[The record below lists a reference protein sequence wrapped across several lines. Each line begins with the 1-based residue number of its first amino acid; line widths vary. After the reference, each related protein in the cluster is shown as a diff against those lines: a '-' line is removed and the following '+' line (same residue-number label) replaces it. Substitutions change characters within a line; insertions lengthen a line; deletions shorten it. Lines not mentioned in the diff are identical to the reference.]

1 MQTRATPSSEGS
13 NRMKDDSSAKPVC
26 AICQQTK
33 PIHDLMP
40 AELVRPSLLEMIRHD
55 CATWDSHSWIC
66 HADLH
71 RFTAKLIENMLTDER
86 GELGRLDVEVL
97 ASLRENELTVQ
108 NINEQ
113 LAGQNSL
120 GGRMA
125 DRMAEFGGSWRF
137 VLLFLGLLTVWVVV
151 NSLAVL
157 WRPID
162 PYPFIFLNLILS
174 CIAALQA
181 PIIMMSQNRQEKRD
195 RLRADQDYKVNLK
208 AELEVRLLTAKID
221 QLRNHQWQRLLEIQK
236 IQTDLMQEI
245 LSQREGDT
253 EAPRKG
259 KISATPSSP

>member
-1 MQTRATPSSEGS
+1 MNAPSSNPSEICSVCRQAKSFHDLTPS
-13 NRMKDDSSAKPVC
+13 
-26 AICQQTK
+26 
-33 PIHDLMP
+33 
-40 AELVRPSLLEMIRHD
+40 ELVRPALHEMIRRD
-55 CATWDSHSWIC
+55 CPDWNSHSWIC
-66 HADLH
+66 HEDLH
-71 RFTAKLIENMLTDER
+71 RYTARLIENMLTEER
-86 GELGRLDVEVL
+86 GELGRLDVEVVE
-97 ASLRENELTVQ
+97 SLRENELTVK

-113 LAGQNSL
+113 LSGEVSF

-137 VLLFLGLLTVWVVV
+137 VLLFMGLLALWVVV
-151 NSLAVL
+151 NSLAVF

-174 CIAALQA
+174 CVAALQA

-245 LSQREGDT
+245 LSQRQSETKKPAEG
-253 EAPRKG
+253 
-259 KISATPSSP
+259 

>member
-1 MQTRATPSSEGS
+1 MTE
-13 NRMKDDSSAKPVC
+13 DSSPKEVC
-26 AICQQTK
+26 AVCRQTK
-33 PIHDLMP
+33 PHHDMTP
-40 AELVRPSLLEMIRHD
+40 AELVRPALHELIRHE
-55 CATWDSHSWIC
+55 CADWNSHSWIC
-66 HADLH
+66 HTDLH
-71 RFTAKLIENMLTDER
+71 RYTAKLIENMLTEER

-97 ASLRENELTVQ
+97 ASLRENEITVT

-113 LAGQNSL
+113 LAGQSSF

-137 VLLFLGLLTVWVVV
+137 VLLFMGLLTLWVVV

-253 EAPRKG
+253 EAPRKD
-259 KISATPSSP
+259 KVSATPNSP

>member
-1 MQTRATPSSEGS
+1 MT
-13 NRMKDDSSAKPVC
+13 DDSSPREICAVC
-26 AICQQTK
+26 RQT
-33 PIHDLMP
+33 ILHHDMTP
-40 AELVRPSLLEMIRHD
+40 AELVRPALHELIRHD
-55 CATWDSHSWIC
+55 CADWNSHSWIC
-66 HADLH
+66 HTDLH
-71 RFTAKLIENMLTDER
+71 RYTAKLIENMLTEER

-97 ASLRENELTVQ
+97 ASLRENEITVK

-113 LAGQNSL
+113 LAGQSSF

-137 VLLFLGLLTVWVVV
+137 VLLFMGLLTLWVVV

-245 LSQREGDT
+245 LSRRDSDRA
-253 EAPRKG
+253 APLKS
-259 KISATPSSP
+259 KST

>member
-1 MQTRATPSSEGS
+1 M
-13 NRMKDDSSAKPVC
+13 MDDSSRKEVC
-26 AICQQTK
+26 AICRQTK
-33 PIHDLMP
+33 PRHDMTP
-40 AELVRPSLLEMIRHD
+40 AELVRPSIHEMIRSD
-55 CATWDSHSWIC
+55 CTGWNSHSWIC

-71 RFTAKLIENMLTDER
+71 RYTAKLIENMLTEER

-97 ASLRENELTVQ
+97 ASLRENEITVT

-113 LAGQNSL
+113 LAGQISF

-137 VLLFLGLLTVWVVV
+137 VLLFMGLLALWVVV
-151 NSLAVL
+151 NSVAFL

-174 CIAALQA
+174 CVAALQA

-245 LSQREGDT
+245 LSQRGRDT
-253 EAPRKG
+253 ETQRK
-259 KISATPSSP
+259 SEST

>member
-1 MQTRATPSSEGS
+1 MTDYSSPKE
-13 NRMKDDSSAKPVC
+13 VC
-26 AICQQTK
+26 SVCRQTK
-33 PIHDLMP
+33 PHHAMTP
-40 AELVRPSLLEMIRHD
+40 ADLVRPALQELIRHE
-55 CATWDSHSWIC
+55 CADWDTRSWIC

-71 RFTAKLIENMLTDER
+71 RFTAKLIENMLTEER

-97 ASLRENELTVQ
+97 ASVRENEINVQ
-108 NINEQ
+108 NINDQ
-113 LAGQNSL
+113 LAGENSF

-137 VLLFLGLLTVWVVV
+137 VLLFLGLLTFWVVV
-151 NSLAVL
+151 NSVAIL

-245 LSQREGDT
+245 LNQRDGDKVT
-253 EAPRKG
+253 QRKHQ
-259 KISATPSSP
+259 

>member
-1 MQTRATPSSEGS
+1 MT
-13 NRMKDDSSAKPVC
+13 KDTSAVC
-26 AICQQTK
+26 VVCGRTK
-33 PIHDLMP
+33 ARHDMTP
-40 AELVRPSLLEMIRHD
+40 AELVHPPLDKMIQQE
-55 CATWDSHSWIC
+55 CPGWNEHSWVC
-66 HADLH
+66 YADLH
-71 RFTAKLIENMLTDER
+71 RYTSKLIENMLTEER

-97 ASLRENELTVQ
+97 ASVRENEITVK

-113 LAGQNSL
+113 LAGQNTL
-120 GGRMA
+120 GERMA

-137 VLLFLGLLTVWVVV
+137 VLLFICLLATWVLVNTVVLLG
-151 NSLAVL
+151 
-157 WRPID
+157 RPID
-162 PYPFIFLNLILS
+162 PYPFIFLNLVLS

-245 LSQREGDT
+245 LSQREYDSQIK
-253 EAPRKG
+253 RKS
-259 KISATPSSP
+259 KAT

>member
-1 MQTRATPSSEGS
+1 VTSVA
-13 NRMKDDSSAKPVC
+13 SAKADEVC
-26 AICQQTK
+26 AVCRKTS
-33 PIHDLMP
+33 PSHDLTP
-40 AELVRPSLLEMIRHD
+40 AELVRPALHEMIRHD
-55 CATWDSHSWIC
+55 CADWNSHSWIC
-66 HADLH
+66 HADL
-71 RFTAKLIENMLTDER
+71 RRYTARLIENMLTEER
-86 GELGRLDVEVL
+86 GELGLLDVEVL
-97 ASLRENELTVQ
+97 ASLRENEITVK

-113 LAGQNSL
+113 LPGPGSF

-137 VLLFLGLLTVWVVV
+137 VLLFMGLLTLWVVV

-174 CIAALQA
+174 CVAALQA

-245 LSQREGDT
+245 LS
-253 EAPRKG
+253 RKE
-259 KISATPSSP
+259 

>member
-1 MQTRATPSSEGS
+1 MT
-13 NRMKDDSSAKPVC
+13 DDSSPREICAVC
-26 AICQQTK
+26 RQT
-33 PIHDLMP
+33 ILHHDMTP
-40 AELVRPSLLEMIRHD
+40 AELVRPALHELIRHD
-55 CATWDSHSWIC
+55 CADWNSHSWIC
-66 HADLH
+66 HTDLH
-71 RFTAKLIENMLTDER
+71 RYTAKLIENMLTEER

-97 ASLRENELTVQ
+97 ASLRENEITVK

-113 LAGQNSL
+113 LAGQSSF

-137 VLLFLGLLTVWVVV
+137 VLLFMGLLTLWVAV

-245 LSQREGDT
+245 LSRRDSDRA
-253 EAPRKG
+253 APLKS
-259 KISATPSSP
+259 KST